1 MRMGSYFELG
11 SIFIKFVENPS
22 EDISLV
28 MRRSDSRGDTLG
40 IWSRK
45 GGGFTY
51 NPLSDPASESES
63 KDLKELNFQFERF
76 LKATDGIKV

>member
-1 MRMGSYFELG
+1 MGSYFELG
-11 SIFIKFVENPS
+11 SIFIKFIENPT

-28 MRRSDSRGDTLG
+28 MRRPGGGGDTLG

-45 GGGFTY
+45 GGGFAY
-51 NPLSDPASESES
+51 EPLSDPTCESES

-76 LKATDGIKV
+76 LKATDGLGAR